1 MGGKEQQFVNEAF
14 DENWIAP
21 IGPNLNGF
29 ELDLKDFSGSD
40 NCVALTSGTAA
51 IHLALNI
58 LVVGQGDYVLVQ
70 SFTFCGSANPITY
83 TGATPVYIDSERETW
98 NMCPMALKDALKDL
112 KRKGELDRVKAILP
126 VHLYGMP
133 AKMDE
138 IMAVSME
145 YGVPVVEDA
154 AESLGATVNGK
165 HTGTFGVMGV
175 YSFNGNKIITT
186 SGGGALIGQNEDN
199 INLARKLST
208 QAREDAPHY
217 QHEMIGYNYRLSNVS
232 AGIGRGQMLVLNDR
246 INQRRANFDRYIKLF
261 TKLGLS
267 SHIKFQEEGS
277 SRFSNRWLTALY
289 LDPSHFEENVCE
301 NLRLFLEAKNIESR
315 PLWKPMHMQPIFKNC
330 PYYGGTVAEDLFN
343 YGICLPSG
351 SNLTDRDWE
360 RIESGIEEFFL
371 K

>member
-14 DENWIAP
+14 DEHWIAP

-58 LVVGQGDYVLVQ
+58 LGIGQGDYVLVQ

-98 NMCPMALKDALKDL
+98 NMCPGALKDALKDL
-112 KRKGELDRVKAILP
+112 KRKGEIDRVKAILP

-154 AESLGATVNGK
+154 AESLGSYYKDVHVGTSGK
-165 HTGTFGVMGV
+165 LGVF
-175 YSFNGNKIITT
+175 SFNGNKILT
-186 SGGGALIGQNEDN
+186 SGGGGVIVSNDSDLADEGNSLLPPQKIHIAMN
-199 INLARKLST
+199 IIIVR
-208 QAREDAPHY
+208 
-217 QHEMIGYNYRLSNVS
+217 
-232 AGIGRGQMLVLNDR
+232 
-246 INQRRANFDRYIKLF
+246 
-261 TKLGLS
+261 
-267 SHIKFQEEGS
+267 
-277 SRFSNRWLTALY
+277 
-289 LDPSHFEENVCE
+289 
-301 NLRLFLEAKNIESR
+301 
-315 PLWKPMHMQPIFKNC
+315 
-330 PYYGGTVAEDLFN
+330 
-343 YGICLPSG
+343 
-351 SNLTDRDWE
+351 
-360 RIESGIEEFFL
+360 
-371 K
+371 